1 MGRFFAILVVV
12 AGMIAPADAQ
22 DLYDAAVA
30 GDLAVVEQLL
40 ADGARADAR
49 GQNAE
54 TPLIAAALAGDARM
68 AELLLAHGADI
79 RARNTGGFTPLHAA
93 AFSGSIPV
101 AVLLLDRGAPLD
113 DAANKASV
121 TPLMVAAEQN
131 HPALVELFVG
141 RGAAVGTPER
151 DGYVPLTRALWKG
164 NGEVMRVL
172 KRHGATCQ
180 SADIVGGEELYRQCL
195 EAGS

>member
-1 MGRFFAILVVV
+1 MCRFFAVVV
-12 AGMIAPADAQ
+12 LLAGGIAPADAQ
-22 DLYDAAVA
+22 DLYEAAGA
-30 GDLAVVEQLL
+30 GDLAVIERLL
-40 ADGARADAR
+40 ADGASADAR

-54 TPLIAAALAGDARM
+54 TPLVAAALAGNVKV
-68 AELLLAHGADI
+68 AELLLAHRADV
-79 RARNTGGFTPLHAA
+79 RARNAGGFTPLHAA
-93 AFSGSIPV
+93 AFSGSVPV

-113 DAANKASV
+113 DADNKAGV
-121 TPLMVAAEQN
+121 TPLLVAAEQD
-131 HPALVELFVG
+131 HPSLVELFIA

-151 DGYVPLTRALWKG
+151 DGYMPLTRALWKG

-195 EAGS
+195 AAGS